1 MIKADIISTQI
12 KIRGNDLPTNVKSQ
26 LNQKVFVSASSI
38 IIALLLYTAALPEQ
52 AQSLFS
58 FIQAGIVDN
67 GSWFYVLTVAFIFFF
82 VIFLGLSRYG
92 DIRLGP
98 DHATPD
104 YSMLTWLSMLF
115 AAGMGIGLMFFGVAE
130 PLMHYLSPPTAETG
144 TVEAVQEAMKM
155 TFFHW
160 GLHAW
165 AIYAIVALVL
175 AYFSYRHNLPLTLR
189 SALYPLIGD
198 RIYQW
203 PGHLVDVFAVV
214 STVFGV
220 ATSLGLGASQV
231 NAGFGYL
238 FGIDVSVSNQIIIMS
253 AIVGLAVISVATG
266 LDKGI
271 KILSETN
278 MILAVILLLL
288 IFVLGPTVFLLQAY
302 LQNIGDYIADIVH
315 NTFNLFAYKK
325 TDWIG
330 GWTIFYWG
338 WWLAW
343 APFVGL
349 FIARISRGRTI
360 REFIIGVMLIP
371 TVFTLF
377 WMTIFGNSAIDLI
390 HNQGVV
396 ELGEMVS
403 KDSSVALFVFLEN
416 FPLSTVLSFFSV
428 LMIVIFFVTSCDSGA
443 MVVDMLCS
451 HGSNNTPL
459 WQRVYWAVGIGVV
472 AAILLLAGGLNA
484 LQTMT
489 IASALPFAIV
499 LLLAIVGLIKA
510 LRVEAFKQE
519 SQLITAVPHAGN
531 ENHDS
536 WQMRLKNIVDYPN
549 KANVNKFI
557 SQTIAPAFESV
568 AQELEKNQI
577 SVVISHEDGLSL
589 IVDHGEEQKFV
600 YRVLAQKHSQPDF
613 VTEADDDE
621 QSYYR
626 AEVHLGEGGQ
636 DYDIMGWSKMA
647 VINNIIDQY
656 HKHLHFLHLLR

>member
-1 MIKADIISTQI
+1 LSLSV
-12 KIRGNDLPTNVKSQ
+12 NSQ
-26 LNQKVFVSASSI
+26 LNKKVFFGASSI
-38 IIALLLYTAALPEQ
+38 IIALLLYTAALPKQ
-52 AQSLFS
+52 AQALFNVV
-58 FIQAGIVDN
+58 QASIIDN

-82 VIFLGLSRYG
+82 VVFLGVSRYG

-98 DHATPD
+98 DHSTPD
-104 YSMLTWLSMLF
+104 YSLASWISMLF

-130 PLMHYLSPPTAETG
+130 PLMHYLSPPTAQMG

-238 FGIDVSVSNQIIIMS
+238 FGIDVSTTNQIIIMCVITS
-253 AIVGLAVISVATG
+253 LAVISVATG

-271 KILSETN
+271 KFLSETN
-278 MILAVILLLL
+278 MVLAIVLLLL

-302 LQNIGDYIADIVH
+302 LQNIGDYLADIVH

-377 WMTIFGNSAIDLI
+377 WMTIFGNSAIDLV

-396 ELGEMVS
+396 ALGDMVS

-416 FPLSTVLSFFSV
+416 FPLASVLSFFSV

-451 HGSNNTPL
+451 HGRNDTPL
-459 WQRVYWAVGIGVV
+459 WQRVYWAVGIGIV
-472 AAILLLAGGLNA
+472 AAVLLLVGGLSA

-489 IASALPFAIV
+489 IASALPFAFV
-499 LLLAIVGLIKA
+499 LLLAIAGLIKA

-519 SQLITAVPHAGN
+519 SQLITAIPHSGS
-531 ENHDS
+531 ENNDS
-536 WQMRLKNIVDYPN
+536 WQMRLKNVVDFPN
-549 KANVNKFI
+549 KLNVNKFI
-557 SQTIAPAFESV
+557 SQIVSPALDSV
-568 AQELEKNQI
+568 AKELRANQI
-577 SVVISHEDGLSL
+577 NVEISDKNGLSL
-589 IVDHGEEQKFV
+589 IVDHGDDQSFV
-600 YRVLAQKHSQPDF
+600 YRVLARKYSQPDY
-613 VTEADDDE
+613 VSEEHEDE

-626 AEVHLGEGGQ
+626 AEVHLVEGGQ
-636 DYDIMGWSKMA
+636 DYDIMGWSKTA

>member
-1 MIKADIISTQI
+1 
-12 KIRGNDLPTNVKSQ
+12 LPSSAKSQ
-26 LNQKVFVSASSI
+26 LNKKVFISASSI
-38 IIALLLYTAALPEQ
+38 IIALLLYTGALPKQ
-52 AQSLFS
+52 AQNVFNI
-58 FIQAGIVDN
+58 IQAGIIEN

-98 DHATPD
+98 DHSTPD
-104 YSMLTWLSMLF
+104 YSFSSWLSMLF

-144 TVEAVQEAMKM
+144 TVAAAQEAMKM

-231 NAGFGYL
+231 NAGFSYL
-238 FGIDVSVSNQIIIMS
+238 FGIEVSITNQIIIMCG
-253 AIVGLAVISVATG
+253 ITTLAVISVATG

-271 KILSETN
+271 KILSHPTLN
-278 MILAVILLLL
+278 MADVLLLL
-288 IFVLGPTVFLLQAY
+288 NFVLGPTVFLLQAY
-302 LQNIGDYIADIVH
+302 LQNIGDYLADIVH

-325 TDWIG
+325 TSWIG

-343 APFVGL
+343 APVVGL

-377 WMTIFGNSAIDLI
+377 WMTVFGNSAIDLI
-390 HNQGVV
+390 SNHGVV
-396 ELGEMVS
+396 ALGEMVS
-403 KDSSVALFVFLEN
+403 QDSSVALFVFFDN
-416 FPLSTVLSFFSV
+416 FPMTSVLSFFSV

-451 HGSNNTPL
+451 HGKNDTPL
-459 WQRVYWAVGIGVV
+459 WQRVYWAVGIGIV
-472 AAILLLAGGLNA
+472 AAILLLVGGLNA

-499 LLLAIVGLIKA
+499 LLLAIAGLIKA
-510 LRVEAFKQE
+510 LRVEGIKQE
-519 SQLITAVPHAGN
+519 SQLIMAIPHSGT
-531 ENHDS
+531 ENNDS
-536 WQMRLKNIVDYPN
+536 WQMRLKNVVDFPN
-549 KANVNKFI
+549 KVNVSKFI
-557 SQTIAPAFESV
+557 NQTVAPAFDLVSK
-568 AQELEKNQI
+568 ELEGNQI
-577 SVVISHEDGLSL
+577 NVDISSENGLSL
-589 IVDHGEEQKFV
+589 IVNHGEAQEFV
-600 YRVLAQKHSQPDF
+600 YRVLAQKYVQPDF
-613 VTEADDDE
+613 SNEVDETNEDE

-636 DYDIMGWSKMA
+636 DYDIMGWSKAA

>member
-1 MIKADIISTQI
+1 MS
-12 KIRGNDLPTNVKSQ
+12 LPIKSQ
-26 LNQKVFVSASSI
+26 LNKKVFVGSSSI
-38 IIALLLYTAALPEQ
+38 IIALLLYTVALPKQ
-52 AQSLFS
+52 AQSIFNL
-58 FIQAGIVDN
+58 IQASIVDN

-82 VIFLGLSRYG
+82 VIFLGFSRYG
-92 DIRLGP
+92 EIRLGP
-98 DHATPD
+98 DHAKPD
-104 YSMLTWLSMLF
+104 YSLLTWLSMLF

-130 PLMHYLSPPTAETG
+130 PLMHYLSPPTAATG
-144 TVEAVQEAMKM
+144 TVAAAQEAMKM

-189 SALYPLIGD
+189 SALYPLIGEK
-198 RIYQW
+198 IYQW

-238 FGIDVSVSNQIIIMS
+238 FGIDTSTTNQIIIMS
-253 AIVGLAVISVATG
+253 GITTLAVVSVATG

-271 KILSETN
+271 KRLSEAN
-278 MILAVILLLL
+278 MILAVILLAL

-302 LQNIGDYIADIVH
+302 LQNMGDYLADIIH

-349 FIARISRGRTI
+349 FIARISRGRSI
-360 REFIIGVMLIP
+360 REFILGVMLIP
-371 TVFTLF
+371 TLFTLL
-377 WMTIFGNSAIDLI
+377 WMTIFGNSAIDLVYS
-390 HNQGVV
+390 QGVV

-403 KDSSVALFVFLEN
+403 QDSSVALFVFLEN
-416 FPLSTVLSFFSV
+416 FPLTSVLSFFSV

-459 WQRVYWAVGIGVV
+459 WQRIYWAVGIGVV

-489 IASALPFAIV
+489 IAIALPFAIV
-499 LLLAIVGLIKA
+499 L
-510 LRVEAFKQE
+510 
-519 SQLITAVPHAGN
+519 
-531 ENHDS
+531 
-536 WQMRLKNIVDYPN
+536 
-549 KANVNKFI
+549 
-557 SQTIAPAFESV
+557 
-568 AQELEKNQI
+568 
-577 SVVISHEDGLSL
+577 
-589 IVDHGEEQKFV
+589 
-600 YRVLAQKHSQPDF
+600 
-613 VTEADDDE
+613 
-621 QSYYR
+621 
-626 AEVHLGEGGQ
+626 
-636 DYDIMGWSKMA
+636 
-647 VINNIIDQY
+647 
-656 HKHLHFLHLLR
+656 

>member
-1 MIKADIISTQI
+1 M
-12 KIRGNDLPTNVKSQ
+12 PTNVNSQ
-26 LNQKVFVSASSI
+26 LNKKVFASASAI
-38 IIALLLYTAALPEQ
+38 IIALMLYTVALPEQ
-52 AQSLFS
+52 AQSLFTL
-58 FIQAGIVDN
+58 IQSSIVDN

-130 PLMHYLSPPTAETG
+130 PLMHYLSPPTADKG

-175 AYFSYRHNLPLTLR
+175 AYFSYRHSLPLTLR

-231 NAGFGYL
+231 NSGFGYL
-238 FGIDVSVSNQIIIMS
+238 FGFDVSVTNQIIIMV

-278 MILAVILLLL
+278 MVLAVILLLL
-288 IFVLGPTVFLLQAY
+288 VFVLGPTVFLLQAY

-377 WMTIFGNSAIDLI
+377 WMTIFGNSAIDLV

-519 SQLITAVPHAGN
+519 SQLINAVPHAGN
-531 ENHDS
+531 ENNDS

-577 SVVISHEDGLSL
+577 SVLISHENGLSL
-589 IVDHGEEQKFV
+589 IVDHGEEQQFI
-600 YRVLAQKHSQPDF
+600 YRVLARKHSQPDF
-613 VTEADDDE
+613 VTEGDDDE

-636 DYDIMGWSKMA
+636 DYDIMGWSKTA

>member
-1 MIKADIISTQI
+1 LSLSA
-12 KIRGNDLPTNVKSQ
+12 KSQ
-26 LNQKVFVSASSI
+26 LNKKVFISASAI
-38 IIALLLYTAALPEQ
+38 IIALLLYTAVLPEQ
-52 AQSLFS
+52 AQSLFTI
-58 FIQAGIVDN
+58 IQTSIIDN

-189 SALYPLIGD
+189 SALYPLIGE
-198 RIYQW
+198 RIYKW

-238 FGIDVSVSNQIIIMS
+238 FGFDVSVTNQIIIMC

-278 MILAVILLLL
+278 MVLAVILLML
-288 IFVLGPTVFLLQAY
+288 IFILGPTVFLLQAY
-302 LQNIGDYIADIVH
+302 LQNIGDYVADIVH

-325 TDWIG
+325 TEWIG

-377 WMTIFGNSAIDLI
+377 WMTIFGNSAIDLV

-472 AAILLLAGGLNA
+472 AAILLLVGGLNA

-499 LLLAIVGLIKA
+499 LLLAIIGLIKA

-519 SQLITAVPHAGN
+519 SQLIAAVPHSGN

-536 WQMRLKNIVDYPN
+536 WQVRLKNIVDYPN
-549 KANVNKFI
+549 KTNVNKFI
-557 SQTIAPAFESV
+557 HQTIVPAFEAV
-568 AQELEKNQI
+568 AKELEKNQI
-577 SVVISHEDGLSL
+577 SVVVSHEDGLSL
-589 IVDHGEEQKFV
+589 IVDHGEEQQFV
-600 YRVLAQKHSQPDF
+600 YRVLARKHSQPDYAN
-613 VTEADDDE
+613 EADDDDE

-626 AEVHLGEGGQ
+626 AEVHLVEGGQ
-636 DYDIMGWSKMA
+636 DYDIMGWSKTA
-647 VINNIIDQY
+647 VINNVIDQY

>member
-1 MIKADIISTQI
+1 MSKS
-12 KIRGNDLPTNVKSQ
+12 VKSQ
-26 LNQKVFVSASSI
+26 LNKSVFVGASSI
-38 IIALLLYTAALPEQ
+38 IIALLLYTVALPKQ
-52 AQSLFS
+52 AQSLFTL
-58 FIQAGIVDN
+58 IQAGIVDN

-82 VIFLGLSRYG
+82 VIFLGVSRYG

-98 DHATPD
+98 DHSTPD
-104 YSMLTWLSMLF
+104 YSLVSWISMLF

-130 PLMHYLSPPTAETG
+130 PLMHYLSPPTAQIG
-144 TVEAVQEAMKM
+144 TVAAVKEAMKM

-189 SALYPLIGD
+189 SALYPLIGEKVH
-198 RIYQW
+198 QW
-203 PGHLVDVFAVV
+203 PGHLVDIFAVV

-238 FGIDVSVSNQIIIMS
+238 FGLDVSTTNQIIIMCVITS
-253 AIVGLAVISVATG
+253 LAVISVATG

-278 MILAVILLLL
+278 MLLAIILLAL
-288 IFVLGPTVFLLQAY
+288 IFILGPTVFLLQAY
-302 LQNIGDYIADIVH
+302 LQNIGDYLADIVH

-377 WMTIFGNSAIDLI
+377 WMTIFGNSAIELV

-396 ELGEMVS
+396 ELGKMVS
-403 KDSSVALFVFLEN
+403 QDSSVALFVFLES
-416 FPLSTVLSFFSV
+416 FPLTNVLSFFSV

-451 HGSNNTPL
+451 NGRNDTPL

-489 IASALPFAIV
+489 IASALPFTIV

-510 LRVEAFKQE
+510 LRVEGFKQE
-519 SQLITAVPHAGN
+519 SQLITAIPHATN
-531 ENHDS
+531 ENNDS
-536 WQMRLKNIVDYPN
+536 WQLRLKNVIDFPN
-549 KANVNKFI
+549 KTNVNKFI
-557 SQTIAPAFESV
+557 SQIVAPAFDLV
-568 AQELEKNQI
+568 AIELRENQI
-577 SVVISHEDGLSL
+577 SVDISDQDGLSF
-589 IVDHGEEQKFV
+589 IVNHGEEQEFI
-600 YRVLAQKHSQPDF
+600 YRVLARKCSQPDY
-613 VTEADDDE
+613 VTETDEDE

-626 AEVHLGEGGQ
+626 AEVHLVEGGQ
-636 DYDIMGWSKMA
+636 DYDIMGWSKAA

>member
-1 MIKADIISTQI
+1 
-12 KIRGNDLPTNVKSQ
+12 LPSSVKSQ
-26 LNQKVFVSASSI
+26 LNKKVFVSASAI
-38 IIALLLYTAALPEQ
+38 IIALLLYTVALPKQ
-52 AQSLFS
+52 AQTVFTLV
-58 FIQAGIVDN
+58 QASIVDN
-67 GSWFYVLTVAFIFFF
+67 GSWFYVLSVAFIFFF

-98 DHATPD
+98 DHSTPD
-104 YSMLTWLSMLF
+104 YPLASWLSMLF

-130 PLMHYLSPPTAETG
+130 PLMHYLSPPTAQTG
-144 TVEAVQEAMKM
+144 TVAAVQEAMKM

-189 SALYPLIGD
+189 SALYPLIGE
-198 RIYQW
+198 RIYKW

-231 NAGFGYL
+231 NSGFGYL
-238 FGIDVSVSNQIIIMS
+238 FGIDVSITNQIIIMCGIT
-253 AIVGLAVISVATG
+253 ALAVTSVATG

-278 MILAVILLLL
+278 MILAVILLVL
-288 IFVLGPTVFLLQAY
+288 IFVLGPTVFLLKAY
-302 LQNIGDYIADIVH
+302 LQNIGDYLSDIVH

-325 TDWIG
+325 TTWIG

-343 APFVGL
+343 APFVGI

-360 REFIIGVMLIP
+360 REFILGVMLIP
-371 TVFTLF
+371 TVFTLL
-377 WMTIFGNSAIDLI
+377 WMTIFGNSAIDLV
-390 HNQGVV
+390 HNQGVTA
-396 ELGEMVS
+396 LGDMVS
-403 KDSSVALFVFLEN
+403 QDSSVALFVFLEN

-451 HGSNNTPL
+451 HGSNDTPL

-472 AAILLLAGGLNA
+472 AAILLVAGGLNA

-510 LRVEAFKQE
+510 LRVEGFKQE
-519 SQLITAVPHAGN
+519 SQQMTAIPLASN
-531 ENHDS
+531 ENNDN
-536 WQMRLKNIVDYPN
+536 WQVRLKNIVDFPN
-549 KANVNKFI
+549 KNNVNKFI
-557 SQTIAPAFESV
+557 DQIVAPAFDLV
-568 AQELEKNQI
+568 ANELKENQI
-577 SVVISHEDGLSL
+577 DVDISYEDGLSL
-589 IVDHGEEQKFV
+589 VVNHGEEQEFV
-600 YRVLAQKHSQPDF
+600 YRVLTRKYSQPDF
-613 VTEADDDE
+613 VTEADEDE

-626 AEVHLGEGGQ
+626 AEVHLVEGGQ
-636 DYDIMGWSKMA
+636 DYDIMGWSKTA

>member
-1 MIKADIISTQI
+1 
-12 KIRGNDLPTNVKSQ
+12 LPTTVKSQ
-26 LNQKVFVSASSI
+26 LNKKVFGSASAI
-38 IIALLLYTAALPEQ
+38 IIALLVYTAALPQQ
-52 AQSLFS
+52 AQSLFTL
-58 FIQAGIVDN
+58 IQTSIIEN

-82 VIFLGLSRYG
+82 VIFLGVSRYG

-98 DHATPD
+98 DHSTPD
-104 YSMLTWLSMLF
+104 YTLVSWLSMLF

-198 RIYQW
+198 RIYKW
-203 PGHLVDVFAVV
+203 PGHLVDIFAVV

-238 FGIDVSVSNQIIIMS
+238 FGIEVSVTNQIIIMFGITS
-253 AIVGLAVISVATG
+253 LAVISVATG

-278 MILAVILLLL
+278 MVLAVILLFL

-302 LQNIGDYIADIVH
+302 LQNIGDYLADIIH

-325 TDWIG
+325 TEWIG

-360 REFIIGVMLIP
+360 REFIVGVMLIP

-377 WMTIFGNSAIDLI
+377 WMTIFGNSAIDLVY
-390 HNQGVV
+390 NQGIV

-416 FPLSTVLSFFSV
+416 FPLSSVLSFFSV

-451 HGSNNTPL
+451 HGKNDTPL
-459 WQRVYWAVGIGVV
+459 WQRVYWAVGIGIV

-489 IASALPFAIV
+489 IASALPFTIV
-499 LLLAIVGLIKA
+499 LLLAITGLIKS
-510 LRVEAFKQE
+510 LRVEAFKQD
-519 SQLITAVPHAGN
+519 SQLITAIPHSGN
-531 ENHDS
+531 ENSDS
-536 WQMRLKNIVDYPN
+536 WQMRLKNVVDFPN
-549 KANVNKFI
+549 KANVSKFVT
-557 SQTIAPAFESV
+557 QTVIPAFDSV
-568 AQELEKNQI
+568 AKELQANQI
-577 SVVISHEDGLSL
+577 NVEISNDDGLTL
-589 IVDHGEEQKFV
+589 IVDHGEAQEFV
-600 YRVLAQKHSQPDF
+600 YRVLARKYSQPDY
-613 VTEADDDE
+613 VIEANEAEDE

-636 DYDIMGWSKMA
+636 DYDIMGWSKTA

>member
-1 MIKADIISTQI
+1 MSTS
-12 KIRGNDLPTNVKSQ
+12 VKSQ
-26 LNQKVFVSASSI
+26 LNKKVFFSASFI
-38 IIALLLYTAALPEQ
+38 IIALLLYTVALPKE
-52 AQSLFS
+52 AQNLFALMQTS
-58 FIQAGIVDN
+58 IVDN
-67 GSWFYVLTVAFIFFF
+67 GSWFYVFTVAFIFFF
-82 VIFLGLSRYG
+82 VIFLGFSRYG

-98 DHATPD
+98 DHSLPD
-104 YSMLTWLSMLF
+104 YSLVTWLSMLF

-130 PLMHYLSPPTAETG
+130 PLMHFLSPPTAEAG

-165 AIYAIVALVL
+165 AIYTIVALVL

-189 SALYPLIGD
+189 SALYPLIGE

-231 NAGFGYL
+231 NAGFSYL
-238 FGIDVSVSNQIIIMS
+238 FHIDVSVTNQIIIMCV
-253 AIVGLAVISVATG
+253 ITTLAVVSVATG

-278 MILAVILLLL
+278 MALAVGLLVL

-302 LQNIGDYIADIVH
+302 LQNVGDYLSDIVH

-325 TDWIG
+325 TNWIG

-360 REFIIGVMLIP
+360 REFILGVMFIP
-371 TVFTLF
+371 TLFTLL
-377 WMTIFGNSAIDLI
+377 WMTIFGNSAIDLVY
-390 HNQGVV
+390 NQGVV
-396 ELGEMVS
+396 ALGDMVS

-416 FPLSTVLSFFSV
+416 FPFSSVLSFLSV

-451 HGSNNTPL
+451 YGKNDTPL

-472 AAILLLAGGLNA
+472 AAILLLVGGLNA

-499 LLLAIVGLIKA
+499 LILAIIGLIKA
-510 LRVEAFKQE
+510 LRVEAFKQD
-519 SQLITAVPHAGN
+519 SQLVTTLPHSSGGGDDN
-531 ENHDS
+531 
-536 WQMRLKNIVDYPN
+536 WRMRLKNIVDFPN
-549 KANVNKFI
+549 KANANRFI
-557 SQTIAPAFESV
+557 NQTVLPAFELV
-568 AQELEKNQI
+568 TKELQESQI
-577 SVVISHEDGLSL
+577 NVHISDTDGLSL
-589 IVDHGEEQKFV
+589 IVGHGEEQEFI
-600 YRVLAQKHSQPDF
+600 YRVVARKYSQPDF
-613 VTEADDDE
+613 VTEGDEDDDE

-626 AEVHLGEGGQ
+626 VEVHLVEGGQ
-636 DYDIMGWSKMA
+636 DYDIMGWSKNA
-647 VINNIIDQY
+647 VIDNIIDQY
-656 HKHLHFLHLLR
+656 HKHRHFLHLIR